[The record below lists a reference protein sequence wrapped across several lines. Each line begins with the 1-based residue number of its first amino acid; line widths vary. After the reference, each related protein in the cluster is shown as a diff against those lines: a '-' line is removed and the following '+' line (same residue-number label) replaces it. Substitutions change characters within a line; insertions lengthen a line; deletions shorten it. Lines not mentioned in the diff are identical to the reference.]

1 MYTLE
6 FAPDGRALT
15 AIVSLSSPPVPP
27 AQPNAPQPAQVAR
40 DYVFEW
46 NVTSP
51 RSITRIAIFGRSV
64 ATSPGGN
71 SSLPLLAPDGRT
83 LAAGAPFS
91 SFGVTL
97 WTLP

>member
-1 MYTLE
+1 MDTLE
-6 FAPDGRALT
+6 FAPNGHTLT
-15 AIVSLSSPPVPP
+15 AVASLSSP
-27 AQPNAPQPAQVAR
+27 AQPNALQPAQVAW
-40 DYVFEW
+40 DYAFEW

-51 RSITRIAIFGRSV
+51 SSVNRIAAFSRSV
-64 ATSPGGN
+64 AASPGGD

-83 LAAGAPFS
+83 VAAGAPFS